1 MNKNILFI
9 VLILTL
15 IGACTDYSQY
25 PVIDCI
31 KFEMDDCHKEMIE
44 GHFAMTSQNQYE
56 EVMVNFLP
64 DSTNMPQCQQST
76 LPNIDFNDYSLLG
89 YRVCGSGCE
98 TSFEPTVYLDEVN
111 KKYLYGVDVIEKG
124 GCEPWV
130 CSMNWILVPALPT
143 DYFVEFL

>member
-9 VLILTL
+9 GLILML

-25 PVIDCI
+25 PKIDFI
-31 KFEMDDCHKEMIE
+31 TFEMDDCHQEIVE

-56 EVMVNFLP
+56 EVMAIFLS
-64 DSTNMPQCQQST
+64 DDISVSQCQNAT
-76 LPNIDFNDYSLLG
+76 LKNIDFDEYSLLG
-89 YRVCGSGCE
+89 YRKCGSGCE

-111 KKYLYGVDVIEKG
+111 KKYIFEVDVIEKG

-130 CSMNWILVPALPT
+130 CSMNWILVPALPK